1 MPPKIIQKARSFPR
15 SRNDVSDDDDDEL
28 NELFKQAYESDLTNK
43 KTIVDNKVLET
54 CDHLDVIQEA
64 SFTLCSKCGLQLDQ
78 IEDDYDIK
86 LDRIQFKKTHD
97 KGISKDLEIYNL
109 PLEIIRLADKYY
121 TNVTNGDIKRSN
133 LRKGI
138 MFACVFQAYK
148 DLGQPQT
155 PDHLQKVFGL
165 TRKNISKG
173 LTYFCLGSSDKS
185 LEIESSISITA
196 EHFIPKIFQK
206 FNIKSEHIDNCLQ
219 LFKQVEN
226 KSSLLNRS
234 NPQSVSKGIVFYYLR
249 KLNININITSY
260 SEEVDLSITTIN
272 RICNTIDSILKP
284 V

>member
-15 SRNDVSDDDDDEL
+15 ARTEVSDDDDSEL
-28 NELFKQAYESDLTNK
+28 NELFKQAYESDLTKK
-43 KTIVDNKVLET
+43 KTIVDNNVSDT
-54 CDHLDVIQEA
+54 CEHLDVIQES

-78 IEDDYDIK
+78 IDDDYDIK

-148 DLGQPQT
+148 ALGQPQT
-155 PDHLQKVFGL
+155 PDYLQKVFGL

-185 LEIESSISITA
+185 LEKESSISITA

-272 RICNTIDSILKP
+272 RICNTIDSMLKP
-284 V
+284 T